1 MPSLEQMAQTMPG
14 IMQGKETSE
23 GSLLAKVNR
32 EIFFIEDEL
41 QKLGSSDA
49 ARTIRYRLERVKEL
63 VKP

>member
-1 MPSLEQMAQTMPG
+1 MEENQS
-14 IMQGKETSE
+14 KESFE

-49 ARTIRYRLERVKEL
+49 ARAIRYRLERVKEL
-63 VKP
+63 VKVMK